1 MSDILRCN
9 ASILNTGITVVSSNH
24 LNKLRVQNGMPEK
37 MELDAKSWKI
47 LQIVQL
53 EGRIS
58 LTDLAPRVALSLPAT
73 SERLKRLEEAGVIE
87 AYCATVSAE
96 KAGYGVMALIGMTT
110 PQSNK
115 ARLIGQLQHMPEVL
129 ECLHVTGQDSFILRV
144 VTRDIRYLERFVG
157 SINHFGETRTSIVMS
172 APIPLRGV
180 APPGD

>member
-1 MSDILRCN
+1 
-9 ASILNTGITVVSSNH
+9 
-24 LNKLRVQNGMPEK
+24 

-47 LQIVQL
+47 LQVVQR

-58 LTDLAPRVALSLPAT
+58 LTDLASRVSLSLPAT

-87 AYCATVSAE
+87 AYRATVSPE
-96 KAGYGVMALIGMTT
+96 EAGYQVMALIGMTT
-110 PQSNK
+110 PQPEK
-115 ARLIGQLQHMPEVL
+115 ARLIAQLQQMPEVL

-144 VTRDIRYLERFVG
+144 VTRDIRHLERFVG

-180 APPGD
+180 EPPRD

>member
-1 MSDILRCN
+1 
-9 ASILNTGITVVSSNH
+9 
-24 LNKLRVQNGMPEK
+24 

-47 LQIVQL
+47 LQIVQR

-58 LTDLAPRVALSLPAT
+58 LTDLASRVALSVPTT
-73 SERLKRLEEAGVIE
+73 SERLKHLEESGVIE

-96 KAGYGVMALIGMTT
+96 EAGYKVMALIGMTT
-110 PQSNK
+110 PQSSK
-115 ARLIGQLQHMPEVL
+115 ARLINQLQQMPEVL

-144 VTRDIRYLERFVG
+144 VTCDIRHLERFVG

-180 APPGD
+180 EPPCG

>member
-1 MSDILRCN
+1 
-9 ASILNTGITVVSSNH
+9 
-24 LNKLRVQNGMPEK
+24 

-47 LQIVQL
+47 LQVVQR

-58 LTDLAPRVALSLPAT
+58 LTDLASRVSLSLPAT

-87 AYCATVSAE
+87 AYRAAVSAE
-96 KAGYGVMALIGMTT
+96 KAGYQVMALIGMTT
-110 PQSNK
+110 PQPEK
-115 ARLIGQLQHMPEVL
+115 ARLIAQLQQMPEVL

-144 VTRDIRYLERFVG
+144 VTRDIRHLERFVG

-180 APPGD
+180 EPPRD

>member
-1 MSDILRCN
+1 
-9 ASILNTGITVVSSNH
+9 
-24 LNKLRVQNGMPEK
+24 

-47 LQIVQL
+47 LQVVQR

-58 LTDLAPRVALSLPAT
+58 LTDLASRVALSLPAT

-87 AYCATVSAE
+87 AYRATVVPE
-96 KAGYGVMALIGMTT
+96 KAGYQVMALIGMTT
-110 PQSNK
+110 PQPEK
-115 ARLIGQLQHMPEVL
+115 ARLIAQLQQMPEVL

-144 VTRDIRYLERFVG
+144 VTQDIRHLERFVG

-180 APPGD
+180 EPPRD